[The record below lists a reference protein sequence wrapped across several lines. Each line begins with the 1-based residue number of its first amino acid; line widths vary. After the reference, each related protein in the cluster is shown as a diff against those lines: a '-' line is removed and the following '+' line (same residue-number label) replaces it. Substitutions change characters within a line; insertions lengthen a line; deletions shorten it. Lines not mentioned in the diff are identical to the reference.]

1 MDAIPTGWLRLA
13 RAMRR
18 KINCGWW
25 LHVSATPLV
34 VAAMVLLGPTLW
46 ARRHWPVQA
55 GVWHGWAALA
65 AVIGTAGVAWWLA
78 RRRFVDTGGAL
89 VRLESRLGLHNRLSA
104 AAAGACAW
112 PPVPERADHGIRWAP
127 GQTLLP
133 LVAAAVFFAAAWW
146 VPIAAAAKRAAP
158 DEPAAWRT
166 TETELMELAR
176 EEAVDPESL
185 EKTREQVEKLRTQ
198 DPEQWFSH
206 ATLEATDKLRE
217 SHLRA
222 AAELR
227 NNLRRVG
234 QGMARMTAGEGI
246 LGAKTKAALQDQFKQ
261 AVEAMSNGAMKPNPK
276 LLEQLRDIDPN
287 QLGQLDRDRME
298 KMLQQ
303 LREDAEALGE
313 CGGGL
318 GEDPAEGEGE
328 GDGEGDGDGDGD
340 QPGRGGVS
348 RGPGTSDRLFGKE
361 RAGVDAQRPQALE
374 SADLSRA
381 QPGEVLET
389 TDAEHEI
396 DRTSPAL
403 RSGGKAATE
412 GGGGTTWRESLHP
425 KEQEALKRFFE

>member
-1 MDAIPTGWLRLA
+1 MDGIPKGWLRLA
-13 RAMRR
+13 RAVRR
-18 KINCGWW
+18 KINGGWW
-25 LHVSATPLV
+25 LHLCATPM
-34 VAAMVLLGPTLW
+34 VAGALVLLGPTLW
-46 ARRHWPVQA
+46 ARRYWPVDA
-55 GVWHGWAALA
+55 GIWHGWAVLGVVAGSA
-65 AVIGTAGVAWWLA
+65 AFSWWLA
-78 RRRFVDTGGAL
+78 RRRFVDTAGAL

-112 PPVPERADHGIRWAP
+112 PPVPERTDHGIRWSP
-127 GQTLLP
+127 LQTLLP

-146 VPIAAAAKRAAP
+146 VPVSVAPVRSAP

-166 TETELMELAR
+166 TETELMELSR
-176 EEAVDPESL
+176 EEAADPESL
-185 EKTREQVEKLRTQ
+185 EKTRDQLEKLRSQ

-206 ATLEATDKLRE
+206 ATLEATDKVRE

-227 NNLRRVG
+227 NNLRRAG
-234 QGMARMTAGEGI
+234 QGLERMAAGEGI

-276 LLEQLRDIDPN
+276 LLEQLRDIDPG
-287 QLGQLDRDRME
+287 QLGQLDRERME
-298 KMLQQ
+298 RMLEQ

-318 GEDPAEGEGE
+318 GDELADGDGGEGE
-328 GDGEGDGDGDGD
+328 GDEDGNGDG
-340 QPGRGGVS
+340 PGRGGVD

-361 RAGVDAQRPQALE
+361 RAGLEAQRPQALASE
-374 SADLSRA
+374 DLSRS
-381 QPGEVLET
+381 QPGDVLET

-403 RSGGKAATE
+403 RSGGKAAAD